1 MILTTS
7 INLKVNIY
15 NIDYFPNNKIG
26 DYIKITPDDL
36 PAGSGKM
43 IEAKCYYCGRK
54 KSLQYRKYI
63 KNTKNL
69 NLKYSCS
76 NKCSITKSK
85 QTCIEKYGVDN
96 VFKLEEKKEKFRKT
110 CVEKYGCDNPLKN
123 TEVSKKMVDTKEKN
137 GIYSVNRSE
146 YIVYRNKCRTLTR
159 LNRLSL
165 LGYWDG
171 FDFYDGEYI
180 IDYLKLH
187 PLDALYPTVDHK
199 ISILEGF
206 KNNIL
211 PNIISDIGNL
221 CVTKRKINSSYGG
234 RKK

>member
-1 MILTTS
+1 MILTKS

-15 NIDYFPNNKIG
+15 NIEYFPNNKIG
-26 DYIKITPDDL
+26 DYLEIMPLDL
-36 PAGSGKM
+36 PIGSGKI
-43 IEAKCYYCGRK
+43 IEVECDYCGKK
-54 KSLQYRKYI
+54 KSIQYRKYI

-69 NLKYSCS
+69 DVSYSCS
-76 NKCSITKSK
+76 NRCSVVKSK
-85 QTCIEKYGVDN
+85 QTCMDKYGVDN
-96 VFKLEEKKEKFRKT
+96 VFKLDEKKDKFRKT
-110 CVEKYGCDNPLKN
+110 CEEKYGCDNPLKN
-123 TEVSKKMVDTKEKN
+123 TEVSKKMVATKEKS
-137 GIYSVNRSE
+137 GIYSSNRSE
-146 YIVYRNKCRTLTR
+146 YIIYRNKCRTLTR

-206 KNNIL
+206 KNNIP
-211 PNIISDIGNL
+211 PNIISDIRNL

>member
-1 MILTTS
+1 
-7 INLKVNIY
+7 
-15 NIDYFPNNKIG
+15 
-26 DYIKITPDDL
+26 
-36 PAGSGKM
+36 
-43 IEAKCYYCGRK
+43 
-54 KSLQYRKYI
+54 
-63 KNTKNL
+63 
-69 NLKYSCS
+69 
-76 NKCSITKSK
+76 
-85 QTCIEKYGVDN
+85 
-96 VFKLEEKKEKFRKT
+96 
-110 CVEKYGCDNPLKN
+110 
-123 TEVSKKMVDTKEKN
+123 
-137 GIYSVNRSE
+137 
-146 YIVYRNKCRTLTR
+146 
-159 LNRLSL
+159 LSL

-206 KNNIL
+206 KNNIP